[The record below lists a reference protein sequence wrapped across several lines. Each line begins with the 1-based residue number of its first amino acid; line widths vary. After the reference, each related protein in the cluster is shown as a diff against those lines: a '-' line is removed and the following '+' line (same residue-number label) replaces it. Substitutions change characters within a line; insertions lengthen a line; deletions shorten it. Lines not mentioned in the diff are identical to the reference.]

1 VSVVADMPELG
12 QLDRQKVA
20 ALAGLAPFNR
30 DSGKKRGK
38 RRIFGGRK
46 GVRRVLYMACLSAIK
61 CNPVIRALYLRLIH
75 KGKIFKVAITA
86 CMRKMLTIMNA
97 MVRHKASWAAP

>member
-1 VSVVADMPELG
+1 
-12 QLDRQKVA
+12 
-20 ALAGLAPFNR
+20 
-30 DSGKKRGK
+30 
-38 RRIFGGRK
+38 
-46 GVRRVLYMACLSAIK
+46 
-61 CNPVIRALYLRLIH
+61 RLIH